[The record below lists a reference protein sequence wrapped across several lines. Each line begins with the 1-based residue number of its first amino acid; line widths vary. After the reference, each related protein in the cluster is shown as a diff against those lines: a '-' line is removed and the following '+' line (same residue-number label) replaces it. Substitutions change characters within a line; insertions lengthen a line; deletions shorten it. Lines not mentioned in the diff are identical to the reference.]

1 MVRRRS
7 CTIFEAGRRTKQAGS
22 KRRIA
27 LGGWGAQGDPTL
39 EYPSRGGAAA
49 GGSTLPGVRRR
60 FLIPLL
66 VRRNGA

>member
-1 MVRRRS
+1 MQRVGARS
-7 CTIFEAGRRTKQAGS
+7 KLAASAGS
-22 KRRIA
+22 RWA
-27 LGGWGAQGDPTL
+27 DEAQGDPTL
-39 EYPSRGGAAA
+39 EYPGGGGAA